1 MIQGPI
7 VAEDSQQKNQREK
20 EERKRMQMYLTIQS
34 KEIKELKAEI
44 TVLKRKDSPSL
55 SQSLSLTSIN
65 HYQGTRRER
74 ELILSLFI
82 FVSFLCVGRFHIL
95 HILYSLP
102 FSSLVF
108 ALI

>member
-34 KEIKELKAEI
+34 KEIKELRAEI

-55 SQSLSLTSIN
+55 SQSLSLNSIN
-65 HYQGTRRER
+65 HYQGTENER
-74 ELILSLFI
+74 ELILYLPY
-82 FVSFLCVGRFHIL
+82 FVHFCV
-95 HILYSLP
+95 
-102 FSSLVF
+102 
-108 ALI
+108 

>member
-44 TVLKRKDSPSL
+44 IVLKRKDSPSL
-55 SQSLSLTSIN
+55 SQSLSLTSIS
-65 HYQGTRRER
+65 HYQGTYRER
-74 ELILSLFI
+74 QGS
-82 FVSFLCVGRFHIL
+82 
-95 HILYSLP
+95 
-102 FSSLVF
+102 
-108 ALI
+108 

>member
-34 KEIKELKAEI
+34 KEIKDLKAEI

-55 SQSLSLTSIN
+55 SQSLSLNAIN
-65 HYQGTRRER
+65 HYQGT
-74 ELILSLFI
+74 
-82 FVSFLCVGRFHIL
+82 
-95 HILYSLP
+95 
-102 FSSLVF
+102 
-108 ALI
+108 